1 MAKLPGLFLRGGIY
15 QIRVVIPQHFQ
26 ATFGGRTKIIQS
38 LGTTNRHDASILGAM
53 KRAKLLSQFSG
64 DRHAWLEPTSNVKIQ
79 GIALPIH
86 EPVLKPSTQ
95 IANPIRLRDV
105 YERWKCSKPRSL
117 DSLNAC
123 NRSINLFEVFTGN
136 PPLLQLT
143 REQGDGFRAW
153 LQQPERKT
161 TCKTARDRLIWVK
174 SVLKYAS
181 RDLGLIERNPWEGI
195 DIAFKTTNKRRPWT
209 DDELGAFFSQVLY
222 TAYKLP
228 KPKRAGA
235 DAAYWIPLLG
245 LYTGARV
252 GELAQLRLSDVE
264 SDGQIDQLSITDEGE
279 GQKVKSAA
287 GVRKVPIHSELIRL
301 GFLDYV
307 KTMRDQGHALL
318 WPKLVTR
325 GIKPGDYFGRWFGVY
340 RKALGFGLYPD
351 FHCMRHTV
359 RSQMAEAEVSEQ
371 VMDTIV
377 GHEVKGSTGAKVYTH
392 RSKKAMQKAIEA
404 LHYPTLSLHRVF
416 MLPSVR

>member
-1 MAKLPGLFLRGGIY
+1 MVHVPTVKQSSEAPSKGLRFLVAIEFRQPRACQKRPNNPLRG
-15 QIRVVIPQHFQ
+15 
-26 ATFGGRTKIIQS
+26 
-38 LGTTNRHDASILGAM
+38 
-53 KRAKLLSQFSG
+53 
-64 DRHAWLEPTSNVKIQ
+64 
-79 GIALPIH
+79 
-86 EPVLKPSTQ
+86 PVL
-95 IANPIRLRDV
+95 RDI
-105 YERWKCSKPRSL
+105 YDRWKHTKPRSL

-123 NRSINLFEVFTGN
+123 RRSIDLYEGFTGN

-161 TCKTARDRLIWVK
+161 TSKTARDRLTWVK

-181 RDLGLIERNPWEGI
+181 RDLGLIALNPWEGI

-209 DDELGAFFSQVLY
+209 DDELKRFFGQDLY
-222 TAYKLP
+222 TAYELP
-228 KPKRAGA
+228 KLKRAGA
-235 DAAYWIPLLG
+235 DAAYWIPMLG
-245 LYTGARV
+245 LYTGARI

-264 SDGQIDQLSITDEGE
+264 PDGPIAQFSITDEGE
-279 GQKVKSAA
+279 GQKLKSAA

-307 KTMRDQGHALL
+307 KSMREQGHALL
-318 WPKLVTR
+318 WPKFVTR

-359 RSQMAEAEVSEQ
+359 RSQMAEAEVPEPM
-371 VMDTIV
+371 MDMLV
-377 GHEVKGSTGAKVYTH
+377 GHEVKGSTGTKVYTH
-392 RSKKAMQKAIEA
+392 RSRQAMQKAIES
-404 LHYPTLSLHRVF
+404 LHYPTLSLPRVF
-416 MLPSVR
+416 ILPAAQQGSHR